1 MSPPITPYSI
11 DPCFWNILHF
21 PLCFSLLF
29 LAALFSFTCHL
40 DLEDWEILSN
50 EYRDK
55 IIAYRHRKLNY
66 RIVIIIFP
74 SFFFFF
80 FFQQIYARETSVSG
94 KQYGKYLARFHACR
108 HDLQICLLYHF
119 RGRRGKSETYD
130 NSRILVFLWHC
141 WSNDDRFAFSS
152 YFSYFVS
159 LITGELDNK
168 FLNLSILSTKW
179 ILMMKCSY
187 GIFEFIGIILAN

>member
-1 MSPPITPYSI
+1 MKI
-11 DPCFWNILHF
+11 
-21 PLCFSLLF
+21 FSTRF
-29 LAALFSFTCHL
+29 RAICHEHARVACSFSF
-40 DLEDWEILSN
+40 
-50 EYRDK
+50 
-55 IIAYRHRKLNY
+55 
-66 RIVIIIFP
+66 F
-74 SFFFFF
+74 FFFFF